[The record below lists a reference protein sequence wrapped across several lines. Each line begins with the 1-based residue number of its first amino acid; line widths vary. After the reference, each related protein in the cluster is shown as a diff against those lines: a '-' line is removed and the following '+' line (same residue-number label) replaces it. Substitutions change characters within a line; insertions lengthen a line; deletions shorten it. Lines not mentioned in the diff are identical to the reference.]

1 MIELEGLGEIKQEYS
16 EIKINRVDES
26 IVFVRIPSHKT
37 IDFLKELDDPHLI
50 NTYEKIINQSKERLH
65 KFIDDPNSSTCEK
78 AIQNLSLFPFLE
90 GKYSDYYEIHEDRL
104 SEVRD
109 KVNVLA
115 ELFMEFYT
123 VFVYR
128 GLEADKEVREFV
140 EGGDSE

>member
-65 KFIDDPNSSTCEK
+65 KVIDDPTYFIELTTIDVGKSKYIVKIEK
-78 AIQNLSLFPFLE
+78 ILL
-90 GKYSDYYEIHEDRL
+90 K
-104 SEVRD
+104 
-109 KVNVLA
+109 
-115 ELFMEFYT
+115 
-123 VFVYR
+123 
-128 GLEADKEVREFV
+128 
-140 EGGDSE
+140 